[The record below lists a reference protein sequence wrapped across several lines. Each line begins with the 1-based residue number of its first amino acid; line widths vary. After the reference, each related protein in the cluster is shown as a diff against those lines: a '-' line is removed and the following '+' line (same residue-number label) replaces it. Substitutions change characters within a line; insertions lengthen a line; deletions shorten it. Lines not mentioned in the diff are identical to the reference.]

1 MGSDNLTCS
10 GNFIVGDGLLLEA
23 FRQYVGPALQRRFVD
38 VADIFRCQQVLV
50 SLKGGRELAKEGLSL
65 EQALDQSL
73 IEAASR
79 AEADYTSARAQ
90 GTCNKTVWEHQF
102 MDKAYAYPDGL
113 GTKPVITPH
122 GKFKV
127 IGLYTQDGAA
137 SEIFPSLALRY
148 AAEDAQKELERLAEK
163 AKNVFRRFN
172 Q

>member
-1 MGSDNLTCS
+1 MGS
-10 GNFIVGDGLLLEA
+10 GNFMVGEGLSLEA
-23 FRQYVGPALQRRFVD
+23 FRQYVVPALRNKGVD
-38 VADIFRCQQVLV
+38 VADMCHCQAVLA
-50 SLKGGRELAKEGLSL
+50 SLRGGCELAEGLDL
-65 EQALDQSL
+65 EKALDQSL
-73 IEAASR
+73 VEAASK